1 MTRLSMLTIVA
12 ASTLALTLSAA
23 DPPTIGILPFDVSAA
38 EGSSTGDAGRSLAT
52 LIRIEMLPHK
62 EVRPQLVDP
71 PSGARLPLL
80 PKGAAAAGQA
90 AGVDYV
96 ISGTVLEASVKNA
109 NNSAASRL
117 LGNVAGS
124 VSRTSA
130 KIRLHVELV
139 RSSNAEMQ
147 LFEVAADN
155 TDIGVGGTIHTTL
168 GSFGSGDAGWQK
180 TPMGKALREAA
191 QKITKEV
198 ARRTKS

>member
-1 MTRLSMLTIVA
+1 MKVFLRSVVA
-12 ASTLALTLSAA
+12 AAVVTTALHAA

-38 EGSSTGDAGRSLAT
+38 EGSGSGDAGRSLAT
-52 LIRIEMLPHK
+52 LIRIEMLPNK
-62 EVRPQLVDP
+62 EVRPQLLDP
-71 PSGARLPLL
+71 PAGARRPLL
-80 PKGAAAAGQA
+80 PKAAAAAGQA

-96 ISGTVLEASVKNA
+96 ISGTVLEASVKSA

-130 KIRLHVELV
+130 KIRLHIEIV
-139 RSSNAEMQ
+139 RSGTSELQ
-147 LFEVAADN
+147 LFEVEADN
-155 TDIGVGGTIHTTL
+155 TDVGLGGTVHTTL
-168 GSFGSGDAGWQK
+168 GSFGAGDPGWQK

-198 ARRTKS
+198 AKRTKP